1 MPRKVKVAN
10 LSGEVPVVN
19 ETVEAKVDE
28 PINEVKVEAVPE
40 PVVETVVEAVVEQE
54 VETKVEPVVETKE
67 EPKKQKAEQQMAT
80 CELCGKTML
89 VKNLKYA
96 HPKVCKKRP
105 PSPPRPP
112 PPTPNII
119 VEKVVVMQ
127 NSQPQEQYKVQTAT
141 DTTSILNSLR
151 QQHTEARKQKFKNL
165 IANAF

>member
-1 MPRKVKVAN
+1 MPRKVQVGN
-10 LSGEVPVVN
+10 LSGDVPIVN

-28 PINEVKVEAVPE
+28 PANEVKVEQLAE
-40 PVVETVVEAVVEQE
+40 PVVEPI
-54 VETKVEPVVETKE
+54 VETKVEPVVVEPTQSKKSKVEQETG
-67 EPKKQKAEQQMAT
+67 T

-105 PSPPRPP
+105 PSPP

-119 VEKVVVMQ
+119 VEKNVVMQ
-127 NSQPQEQYKVQTAT
+127 HSQPKEEYKVQAPT
-141 DTTSILNSLR
+141 DPANILQSIR
-151 QQHTEARKQKFKNL
+151 QQNTEMRRQKLKNL